1 MSTNYDRQAKLAESA
16 PLPELQAL
24 SKGANPRLV
33 QPFVALGALNARM
46 AQMQSDKMLQGAA
59 APGSM
64 PTLKDKIE
72 QSIAQMKA
80 AALARQQ
87 AAQSPGMFQVAEN
100 TPEPNAQPEAQYYD
114 GGVARLPVRDNMF
127 GYAGGGIIAFNGEG
141 QSDVPEGLTREEA
154 EAIRRR
160 MKQRTDM
167 TPEKMDVTDLDFTSI
182 PGLEKSDVLAK
193 VLAAIPQERKEEPV
207 TPTAAA
213 APRAPYTGP
222 QQYTLQQQGAD
233 WVARK
238 QAARE
243 AERNAPLAPE
253 MSKEELDK
261 KRTELRAGL
270 AALYSGAGTQGVKE
284 PVQIAGIPSSTV
296 PKQDTA
302 PPKTLPDGR
311 PNPAYQE
318 FLRKEGSRD
327 RGADP
332 FAYSQEKFPMPAG
345 GIAYAASAKPTVYT
359 GESTPGATKVPSTT
373 QGAPGAGTQK
383 IPGTTV
389 STSKSSA
396 PEPQNEVADFVKKLM
411 NQEEY
416 KVKQPESA
424 EEIMRK
430 QDEAVSKMPT
440 APEVVSMIEHLNKM
454 AKRYEANDQERKA
467 KDARDAIHELG
478 VYLSNMRGSS
488 LAAGNQRATA
498 AYAPL
503 RAAHEK
509 EASDYRR
516 LRDEQEL
523 SMGKMR
529 FELASAERARKEGRY
544 KDALT
549 HQQKARDAEL
559 EAAKLNEQRR
569 GHSLTAG
576 IGLLRDQETRRH
588 HESQM
593 ANIAAGREAA
603 AQRHAENMAF
613 KYEKMGSDVDM
624 RRQQLMQTNSYYK
637 TISEMLMPIE
647 LQIASAKAQGKKVT
661 PQTEAQAATLRMQK
675 QQMEAAA
682 GITSA
687 ASTAPEST
695 TSGKVIDFRTIGQ
708 K

>member
-182 PGLEKSDVLAK
+182 PGMEKSDVLAK
-193 VLAAIPQERKEEPV
+193 ALAAIPKERKEEPV
-207 TPTAAA
+207 TPAAAA

-243 AERNAPLAPE
+243 AERNAPPAPE

-296 PKQDTA
+296 SKQDTA

-345 GIAYAASAKPTVYT
+345 GIAYTADAKPTVYT
-359 GESTPGATKVPSTT
+359 GESTPGTTKVPSTT

-389 STSKSSA
+389 SAPKSSA
-396 PEPQNEVADFVKKLM
+396 PESQNEVADFVKKLM
-411 NQEEY
+411 NQAEY
-416 KVKQPESA
+416 KAKEPESA

-440 APEVVSMIEHLNKM
+440 APEVVSMIQHLDKM
-454 AKRYEANDQERKA
+454 AKRYEANDQAEEAQKA
-467 KDARDAIHELG
+467 INARNNLATFLMG
-478 VYLSNMRGSS
+478 TRGSS
-488 LAAGNQRATA
+488 LGIAAGKADA
-498 AYAPL
+498 ALQPL
-503 RAAHEK
+503 LAAQET
-509 EASDYRR
+509 RR
-516 LRDEQEL
+516 QSYQKLRDEQEL

-588 HESQM
+588 HTEQM

-613 KYEKMGSDVDM
+613 REKQFGTQTDL
-624 RRQQLMQTNSYYK
+624 RRQQLLQTNPMYK
-637 TISEMLMPIE
+637 QISEQLEPLEMIIAGNVAAGKPVDKKME
-647 LQIASAKAQGKKVT
+647 AMASALRMRKQ
-661 PQTEAQAATLRMQK
+661 QIEAQFDRD
-675 QQMEAAA
+675 A
-682 GITSA
+682 GSPAPSA
-687 ASTAPEST
+687 PT
-695 TSGKVIDFRTIGQ
+695 GKVLDFRTIGQ